1 MLCRAF
7 AKRQQQL
14 TAMKVI
20 QRNCAAY
27 LKLRNWQWW
36 RLFTKVS
43 IRALQRR
50 GRRLG
55 SSVPPLSFS
64 FAPQV
69 KPLLQVSRQ
78 EEEMQAKDDELKK
91 VKEKHLSAEMQ
102 LRDMEDKQQQV
113 SLRPGVWF

>member
-1 MLCRAF
+1 MVEALH
-7 AKRQQQL
+7 QGEHPGP
-14 TAMKVI
+14 
-20 QRNCAAY
+20 AAP
-27 LKLRNWQWW
+27 RPAP
-36 RLFTKVS
+36 RF
-43 IRALQRR
+43 
-50 GRRLG
+50 LG